1 VSHTATTVQLAAQAM
16 LPVLRERQDA
26 CETLGRLPDQTNDE
40 FVAAGFYRILQPRRF
55 GGCELD
61 MPTFLETMASIA
73 RGCPS
78 SGWVLALTAGHAL
91 LLAALFPEQ
100 GQIEIFG
107 SDGEFRAPASLNG
120 VGSAT
125 PIDAGY
131 RLSGTWSYVSGISI
145 ATHFMGVASVPSTEQ
160 RLLVTVPDGAFS
172 IVEDWD
178 VLGMRGTGSHR
189 VVVDDVFVPAHHTC
203 SAAFDYASSH
213 LAAGRGVHA
222 APIYRAGRIGSLL
235 WGEMAAVAVGVAQGA
250 LDEYAHEL
258 RSKKLAYPPFSPRSE
273 VPEFQRQFGQAWA
286 LVGMAEATLERI
298 GRDYMT
304 FAEHEVDSGE
314 PFSDQRDRQLQLLEQ
329 YVTRLAADALDIMFR
344 TAGTSATRS
353 SARLQRYYRDM
364 AMVRTHRAAQYENG
378 AQEFGRGFFEES

>member
-1 VSHTATTVQLAAQAM
+1 M
-16 LPVLRERQDA
+16 LPVLRERQEA
-26 CETLGRLPDQTNDE
+26 CEALGRLPDQTNDE
-40 FVAAGFYRILQPRRF
+40 FVAAGFYRILQPHRF

-61 MPTFLETMASIA
+61 MPTFLATMASIA

-145 ATHFMGVASVPSTEQ
+145 ATHFIGIASVPSTEQ

-189 VVVDDVFVPAHHTC
+189 VVVDDVFVPANHTC

-213 LAAGRGVHA
+213 VAAGRCVHS
-222 APIYRAGRIGSLL
+222 APLYRAGRVGSLL
-235 WGEMAAVAVGVAQGA
+235 WGEMAAVAVGIAQGA

-273 VPEFQRQFGQAWA
+273 VPEYQRQFGEAWA

-298 GRDYMT
+298 GRDYMA
-304 FAEHEVDSGE
+304 FAEREVSSGE
-314 PFSDQRDRQLQLLEQ
+314 PFSDQRDRQLQVLEQ
-329 YVTRLAADALDIMFR
+329 YVTRLAADAIDIMFR

-353 SARLQRYYRDM
+353 GARLQRYYRDM

-378 AQEFGRGFFEES
+378 AQEFGRGFFETP